1 MAGVKG
7 MHKKTQVTKD
17 ETLSV
22 ASRSNGV
29 ESETNRANRETRTA
43 FTESEQEEK
52 LLKDLMEDYSYWR
65 KQSGE
70 FAKTCAAA
78 YRTLL
83 NEFTAEETKE

>member
-1 MAGVKG
+1 
-7 MHKKTQVTKD
+7 MHKKSQITKD
-17 ETLSV
+17 ETLTV
-22 ASRSNGV
+22 ASRTNGMDDNQV
-29 ESETNRANRETRTA
+29 FVFSVNPQATHA
-43 FTESEQEEK
+43 EQEEK

-65 KQSGE
+65 KQPGE